1 VYGPSPAYPGYPNY
15 PAYSPYPAY
24 PAYPAYP
31 VYTAPPAAPKE
42 PIWRRLARASTA
54 LGAAL
59 TILLIL
65 GNTIALVVGAPLAVA
80 YAFSHPTAS
89 IPIFVVFPLPIL
101 LFWLTGPAAG
111 VWHVFLVAAILAS
124 VADVARRHL
133 KGAIDKLMRVSQGAG
148 APALSEENGYF
159 ALARLFS
166 VGIFI
171 VLFTVFVSNLAG
183 TEPSTPGFTQ
193 DNEELLM
200 LLAHASVWEEFVTRI
215 LLLGFPL
222 FLVHQFGRGKLE
234 RPAHAYFLGGK
245 FTLDR
250 PAMSLLLF
258 SSAVFAV
265 AHIPGWDLWKVPDVL
280 FGGMALGYLFL
291 RYGLS
296 YAITLHF
303 MTDYLEQQFSLIGLD
318 AYGWVLVA
326 VLFFFALVG
335 FVNFVR
341 YVIVAADVVK
351 NNRVPAYLGGPEPT
365 MSAAPAVGN
374 APVTGP
380 SASPAPPWPP
390 A

>member
-1 VYGPSPAYPGYPNY
+1 M
-15 PAYSPYPAY
+15 
-24 PAYPAYP
+24 YP
-31 VYTAPPAAPKE
+31 VNAVPPSAPKE
-42 PIWRRLARASTA
+42 PLWRRAARATTA
-54 LGAAL
+54 AGAAL

-65 GNTIALVVGAPLAVA
+65 GNTIALVVGAPLAVS
-80 YAFSHPTAS
+80 YSFSHPTAS

-111 VWHVFLVAAILAS
+111 IWHIFLVATILAS

-133 KGAIDKLMRVSQGAG
+133 KDAIDKLMRISQGAG

-183 TEPSTPGFTQ
+183 TEPSTPGFTE

-234 RPAHAYFLGGK
+234 RPSYAYILGGK

-250 PAMSLLLF
+250 PAVTLLLF

-280 FGGMALGYLFL
+280 FGGLALGYLFL

-318 AYGWVLVA
+318 AYGWTLVA

-341 YVIVAADVVK
+341 YVIVAADIIK
-351 NNRVPAYLGGPEPT
+351 NNRVPTYLGGPEPV
-365 MSAAPAVGN
+365 MPPGPAPAIAAP
-374 APVTGP
+374 PGP
-380 SASPAPPWPP
+380 TANPAPPWPP